1 VATSAAICT
10 AVLAVATLYAPQPM
24 LHLLAARFALAKA
37 EASLVITLTMLPL
50 SFAPI
55 VYGVVLESVSAGRLA
70 SVAIVIIALG
80 HVGVAFATTW
90 PLLLAFRAVQGL
102 AVPAVLTSIMTL
114 LSESATLERIRRV
127 MALYIAATI
136 FGGFFGRFG
145 AGLTAWAFGWE
156 APFLALSALSVL
168 AGLVLMATAASGA
181 AGFERP
187 DFSKVWSAL
196 RAPAL
201 LRVYLMVFCCFFA
214 FTATLNYLPFRLE
227 ELEGGV
233 SPLRT
238 GTMYLGYMV
247 GILAALLSTRMAE
260 SMGERGVLRL
270 GIVIF
275 GCSVASCLV
284 PSGDLLLAV
293 LFPFCAGFF
302 LVQSV
307 GPGVVNAAT
316 EGKKGVVNGL
326 YIAFYY
332 GGGTL
337 GSFAPGLVYHHL
349 GWTAFIA
356 VLVGVI
362 GIAFHLTGKMSTK
375 AR

>member
-1 VATSAAICT
+1 
-10 AVLAVATLYAPQPM
+10 
-24 LHLLAARFALAKA
+24 
-37 EASLVITLTMLPL
+37 MLPL